1 MNRSFIG
8 RVTLTLAL
16 ITGLAG
22 SALSSDAGK
31 NLATIFNPA
40 VDRLDITALIFEP
53 AQSDAMGEILRNMH
67 LTSMASDTSGH
78 GQYVL
83 DATGTTDVITMLLKY
98 GKVARQLRQRVS
110 LGDDGRAS
118 AFSSWPE
125 RQFSASLKTRYI
137 PSVKN
142 SPAAFIMDYSL
153 KASLERPLPGVGMAD
168 DSAQLRYASGGSV
181 LLPDKGALISIS
193 QTSDGF
199 LIWIIS
205 AK

>member
-1 MNRSFIG
+1 MNRSFIR
-8 RVTLTLAL
+8 RVALTIAL

-22 SALSSDAGK
+22 SALSSDAGN
-31 NLATIFNPA
+31 NLATIFNPS

-53 AQSDAMGEILRNMH
+53 AQSGAMGEILRNMH
-67 LTSMASDTSGH
+67 LTSMESDTSGN

-98 GKVARQLRQRVS
+98 GKVERQPRQRVS

-118 AFSSWPE
+118 AFSRWPE

-153 KASLERPLPGVGMAD
+153 KASLEPPLRRLHGPPLTPTGIC
-168 DSAQLRYASGGSV
+168 S
-181 LLPDKGALISIS
+181 
-193 QTSDGF
+193 
-199 LIWIIS
+199 
-205 AK
+205 